1 MEEFRL
7 ETPRMYLREF
17 RLEDANGFYQL
28 NQDPQVI
35 QHTGD
40 KPFADSSAAAAF
52 IQSYDHY
59 KRYGFGRWAI
69 ILRQTEEFIGFCGLK
84 YHPDIKAVDLG
95 FRLRRSDWNKGL
107 ATEAAR
113 TCLEYGFTQLELD
126 LIIGRVRQ
134 AHHASI
140 KVLEK
145 IGMQRRG
152 SFDFE
157 GFPGYRYEV
166 SAAEYG

>member
-17 RLEDANGFYQL
+17 RLEDADDFYQL
-28 NQDPQVI
+28 NLDPLVV

-40 KPFADSSAAAAF
+40 KPFADPSAAVAF

-59 KRYGFGRWAI
+59 ARHGYGRWAV

-84 YHPDIKAVDLG
+84 YHPSNSEVDLG

-113 TCLEYGFTQLELD
+113 TCLEYGFTQLNLD

-134 AHHASI
+134 ANQASI

-145 IGMQRRG
+145 IGMQRKG
-152 SFDFE
+152 GFDFE
-157 GFPGYRYEV
+157 GFPGYRYEI